1 MFKCVPFLWII
12 LLLFSFSLV
21 YFLFFFLVIFAKHLV
36 SPVHQIKF
44 IFTVH
49 THHMNTKTK
58 CKKHISKN
66 VRRFSFKGGY
76 VFTEKHRAAKASHLL
91 WEKTSKPFFILFPFS
106 FKLLNGTQM
115 RSQKT
120 FTQSKYRRRI
130 QSSQFIHLSKKAEI
144 SSSRKWENMMNYC
157 AVWLK
162 LL

>member
-12 LLLFSFSLV
+12 LLFLSFSLV
-21 YFLFFFLVIFAKHLV
+21 YF
-36 SPVHQIKF
+36 F
-44 IFTVH
+44 IFLFGNFCKTPCIASSSNKVYLYCAH
-49 THHMNTKTK
+49 TSHEHKNK
-58 CKKHISKN
+58 CKKHMSKN

-76 VFTEKHRAAKASHLL
+76 IFTEKHWAAKASHLL
-91 WEKTSKPFFILFPFS
+91 WEKTSKPFFVLFPFS
-106 FKLLNGTQM
+106 FKLINSTQM

-130 QSSQFIHLSKKAEI
+130 ESSQFIHLSKKAEI
-144 SSSRKWENMMNYC
+144 SSSWKWENMMNYC